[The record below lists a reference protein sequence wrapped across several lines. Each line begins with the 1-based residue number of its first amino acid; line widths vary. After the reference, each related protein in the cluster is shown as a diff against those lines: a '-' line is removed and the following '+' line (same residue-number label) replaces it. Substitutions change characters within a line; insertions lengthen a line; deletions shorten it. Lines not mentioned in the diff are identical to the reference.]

1 MVVYILFKIINL
13 TVKWFFLPSLSSV
26 NKRLTFLSQKPGI
39 AVNLSLTTLL
49 EFQVESTPLGF
60 YVQLYNSC

>member
-26 NKRLTFLSQKPGI
+26 NKRLNFLSQKPVI